1 MILRA
6 SCAFFAILILARIIG
21 KKQVSQLTF
30 FHYATGIT
38 FGSIAAEISTQVET
52 PFLDGIVSLIVW
64 TVLTVAVSYISF
76 RSKNARILFD
86 DKPQIVINNGVIL
99 NNELRKA
106 RLHPDELAMLLR
118 EQSIFSFDE
127 VQYAVFETN
136 GELSV
141 LKKPLARTATTA
153 DVSVSTPSPQYLPME
168 LITDGQIIRKNLNE
182 LQLTEDWLRKKL
194 AKKNIHDVNNVYY
207 AQILE
212 NGSLYISIK
221 NASPPS

>member
-6 SCAFFAILILARIIG
+6 SFSFFAILILARIIG

-30 FHYATGIT
+30 FHYVTGIT
-38 FGSIAAEISTQVET
+38 FGSIAAEVSTQVET
-52 PFLDGIVSLIVW
+52 PFLDGMVSLIVW
-64 TVLTVAVSYISF
+64 AALTIIVSYISF
-76 RSKNARILFD
+76 RSSKARILFD
-86 DKPQIVINNGVIL
+86 DKPSIVINNGVIL

-127 VQYAVFETN
+127 VLYAVFETN

-141 LKKPLARTATTA
+141 LKKPFARTATKE
-153 DVSVSTPSPQYLPME
+153 DVSVSAPAPQYFPLE
-168 LITDGQIIRKNLNE
+168 LISDGKIIQKNLTD

-194 AKKNIHDVNNVYY
+194 AKKNIHEIDKVYY

>member
-1 MILRA
+1 M
-6 SCAFFAILILARIIG
+6 
-21 KKQVSQLTF
+21 
-30 FHYATGIT
+30 
-38 FGSIAAEISTQVET
+38 ET

-141 LKKPLARTATTA
+141 
-153 DVSVSTPSPQYLPME
+153 
-168 LITDGQIIRKNLNE
+168 
-182 LQLTEDWLRKKL
+182 
-194 AKKNIHDVNNVYY
+194 
-207 AQILE
+207 
-212 NGSLYISIK
+212 
-221 NASPPS
+221 